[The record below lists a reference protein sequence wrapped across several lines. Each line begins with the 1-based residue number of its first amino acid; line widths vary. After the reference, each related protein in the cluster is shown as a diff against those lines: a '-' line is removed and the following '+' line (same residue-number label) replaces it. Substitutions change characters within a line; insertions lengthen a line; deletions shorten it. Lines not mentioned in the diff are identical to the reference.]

1 MTMAKNAE
9 TMIQRA
15 GPTTDRPKTP
25 KSVVG
30 RVVSNKMQKTVVV
43 AVEWTIIHPQY
54 KKVVR
59 RSTRYMAHDDH
70 HCGMGDL
77 VQLAETRPLSKRKRW
92 RVASILE
99 RTAGETEKT
108 AQEPAAS

>member
-1 MTMAKNAE
+1 MTMAKNVE
-9 TMIQRA
+9 TMSQR
-15 GPTTDRPKTP
+15 GKPTADRPQAP

-43 AVEWTIIHPQY
+43 AVQWTIVHPQY

-59 RSTRYMAHDDH
+59 RSTRYMAHDDR

-77 VQLAETRPLSKRKRW
+77 VELAETRPLSKRKRW
-92 RVASILE
+92 RVVSILE
-99 RTAGETEKT
+99 RAVGETEKPT
-108 AQEPAAS
+108 QEPAAS

>member
-9 TMIQRA
+9 TATR
-15 GPTTDRPKTP
+15 GVTPTGDDSKAP

-43 AVEWTIIHPQY
+43 AVQWTLVHPQY

-59 RSTRYMAHDDH
+59 RTTRYMAHDDRQ
-70 HCGMGDL
+70 CGMGDL

-92 RVASILE
+92 RVVSILE
-99 RTAGETEKT
+99 RAVGDVGPTAE
-108 AQEPAAS
+108 EPAAS

>member
-9 TMIQRA
+9 TMPHRPGPAANRA
-15 GPTTDRPKTP
+15 KAP

-43 AVEWTIIHPQY
+43 AVEWTIVHPQY

-59 RSTRYMAHDDH
+59 RSTRYMAHDDR

-92 RVASILE
+92 RVVSILE
-99 RTAGETEKT
+99 RAVGETEKT
-108 AQEPAAS
+108 AQESAAS

>member
-1 MTMAKNAE
+1 MTMAKNVG
-9 TMIQRA
+9 TVTKRA
-15 GPTTDRPKTP
+15 GPTTDRSKAP

-43 AVEWTIIHPQY
+43 AVEWTIVHPQY

-59 RSTRYMAHDDH
+59 RSTRYMAHDDRR
-70 HCGMGDL
+70 CGMGDL

-92 RVASILE
+92 RVVSILE
-99 RTAGETEKT
+99 RAVVEAQKT
-108 AQEPAAS
+108 SQEPTAS